1 MVNPRIVSAFRAMKA
16 LGISEDKVK
25 PALKHLLK
33 LYNKNWDLIE
43 EENYRPLVDTIFEYK
58 EAEAANCEKSSKNA
72 EQEDNLKEEEVGHE
86 EPIRPLKRLRVR
98 LKAHLSSPSSLGGT
112 SQVRH
117 DVEGAELLGLHN
129 SSNGHMN
136 SEPQSASC
144 QFIAQNKGKQP
155 VSPNATAQETYS
167 LPQLSGANKSQPS
180 SCCAGTGLGSERGK
194 EVLSPQIMSAEKPS
208 SEPNNAQSSK
218 KKFHALIKPKEEP
231 VTEDMHQ
238 EVPVSGTHAVSA
250 KKGGSSNA
258 NGLIRNEDHPLDPK
272 MQSGATLDVAYKNNA
287 SGLGFAW
294 STQVP
299 SYTPESYP
307 DLSTHLELLCAGG
320 PHDHRMYHDPLLLH
334 QLSNGPPLAP
344 PSSHPQIYRTYRT
357 RARSH
362 SDDKESFIGCLPEPI
377 LDGAG
382 ISMMEVASPNLAL
395 SPPKDTPPTQAELQ
409 PTSRPIPP
417 PPPSPQPT
425 KREEYEPYDPLAAR
439 CLGDT
444 QGAPLRP
451 YRPHF
456 IDSIRHGVRE
466 MVPAAGRFWMDST
479 PTGALGSR
487 LVGDTMHKLEE
498 ELNQL
503 RASHNTLLEEH
514 NTLRNDHS
522 RLRREHEAL
531 EKEFKEQGDNH
542 ALALQSAAQS
552 AIYEWRGS
560 EDFVRAADAHAITC
574 MPTLLRS
581 WLSTPYMSGEPMV
594 EAMTS
599 WQDGQDYRLFSS
611 PPSVQIL
618 QDWVRTPGGRAA
630 MGPIAEVWLRDTDKG
645 RGRLVREGEAAF
657 YMGQREM
664 QDHLYGKLRRRFSSF
679 SIPGWKLPDYLPL
692 ERPTSL
698 VIPSSSSTLANA
710 FLVTPERAQ
719 AGVTSSVAIPSEKQ
733 THDHSDPVTD
743 GSGAVGM

>member
-1 MVNPRIVSAFRAMKA
+1 
-16 LGISEDKVK
+16 
-25 PALKHLLK
+25 
-33 LYNKNWDLIE
+33 
-43 EENYRPLVDTIFEYK
+43 
-58 EAEAANCEKSSKNA
+58 
-72 EQEDNLKEEEVGHE
+72 
-86 EPIRPLKRLRVR
+86 
-98 LKAHLSSPSSLGGT
+98 
-112 SQVRH
+112 
-117 DVEGAELLGLHN
+117 
-129 SSNGHMN
+129 
-136 SEPQSASC
+136 
-144 QFIAQNKGKQP
+144 
-155 VSPNATAQETYS
+155 
-167 LPQLSGANKSQPS
+167 
-180 SCCAGTGLGSERGK
+180 
-194 EVLSPQIMSAEKPS
+194 
-208 SEPNNAQSSK
+208 
-218 KKFHALIKPKEEP
+218 
-231 VTEDMHQ
+231 
-238 EVPVSGTHAVSA
+238 
-250 KKGGSSNA
+250 
-258 NGLIRNEDHPLDPK
+258 

-362 SDDKESFIGCLPEPI
+362 SDDEESFIGCLPEPI

-382 ISMMEVASPNLAL
+382 ISMVEVASPNLAL

-409 PTSRPIPP
+409 PTSQPI

-479 PTGALGSR
+479 PTAALGSR
-487 LVGDTMHKLEE
+487 LVGDTMHVTMQAVALQTRLHAISQEYAQLEEAHQKLEE

-514 NTLRNDHS
+514 NTLRNNHS

-531 EKEFKEQGDNH
+531 EKEFKEQGDSH
-542 ALALQSAAQS
+542 ASALQS

-657 YMGQREM
+657 YMGRREM

-679 SIPGWKLPDYLPL
+679 SIPSWKLPDYLPL

-698 VIPSSSSTLANA
+698 VIPSSLSTLANA

>member
-144 QFIAQNKGKQP
+144 QFIAQNKGKHP

-218 KKFHALIKPKEEP
+218 TKFHALIKPKEEP

-272 MQSGATLDVAYKNNA
+272 MQSGATVDVAYKNNA

-344 PSSHPQIYRTYRT
+344 PSSHHQIYRMYRT

-362 SDDKESFIGCLPEPI
+362 SDDEESFIGCLPEPI

-409 PTSRPIPP
+409 PTSQPI

-479 PTGALGSR
+479 PTAALGSR
-487 LVGDTMHKLEE
+487 LVGDTMHVTMQAVALQTRLHAISQEYAQLEEARQKLEE

-503 RASHNTLLEEH
+503 RANHNTLLEEH
-514 NTLRNDHS
+514 NTLRNNHS

-531 EKEFKEQGDNH
+531 EKEFKEQGDSH
-542 ALALQSAAQS
+542 ASALQS
-552 AIYEWRGS
+552 AIYE
-560 EDFVRAADAHAITC
+560 C
-574 MPTLLRS
+574 
-581 WLSTPYMSGEPMV
+581 
-594 EAMTS
+594 
-599 WQDGQDYRLFSS
+599 LFSS

-657 YMGQREM
+657 YMGRREM

-719 AGVTSSVAIPSEKQ
+719 AGVTSSVAIPSEKH